1 MDVDLDVNKMAQV
14 LYGLSVEYGLRVLGA
29 LAILLVG
36 RWMARWVSR
45 VAESA
50 LVRAKV
56 DGTLVRFLRNLT
68 YSALLAAVGLAVLS
82 QLGVQTASFLAV
94 LGAAGLAVGLALQGS
109 LSNFAAGV
117 LLILFRPFKVGDFV
131 EAGGT
136 AGTVAEI
143 QLFTT
148 ILFGPDNRKFIVP
161 NSQILSAT
169 ITNFSDIETRRVD
182 MVFGISYQD
191 DIPKAKALLDKLVKE
206 ETRILAEPVPVI
218 AVSELGPHGVD
229 LVVRPWVKPDDYW
242 NVRFDFT
249 ERVKLA
255 FDQEGIS
262 IPFPQRDVHI
272 KSGQSA
278 KLA

>member
-1 MDVDLDVNKMAQV
+1 MNVDLDVNKVAQT

-36 RWMARWVSR
+36 RWLARWVSR

-68 YSALLAAVGLAVLS
+68 YSALLAAVGLAVLG

-206 ETRILAEPVPVI
+206 ETRILAEPAPVI
-218 AVSELGPHGVD
+218 AVSELGPHSVD
-229 LVVRPWVKPDDYW
+229 FVVRPWVKPDDYW
-242 NVRFDFT
+242 NVRWDFT
-249 ERVKLA
+249 EKVKLA

-262 IPFPQRDVHI
+262 IPYPQRDVHI
-272 KSGQSA
+272 RSGQGSKPA
-278 KLA
+278 